1 MKQDNLNK
9 KINQEEYT
17 KKITEILIIL
27 KIGKEQIEK
36 FKPEEQER
44 AYNELNNELNQR
56 INQLKSQK
64 ETVIKKNLN
73 YWNNITTH
81 CDYFKSN
88 CHENCD
94 CNFTVISK
102 YSVDSEFLIL
112 LFLVKIIVKYVVVQ
126 RVNIDKI
133 IIIIFIKK

>member
-27 KIGKEQIEK
+27 KIRKEQIEK
-36 FKPEEQER
+36 LKPEEQER

-73 YWNNITTH
+73 YWNNITTY

-94 CNFTVISK
+94 CNFIVISK

-112 LFLVKIIVKYVVVQ
+112 LF
-126 RVNIDKI
+126 
-133 IIIIFIKK
+133 

>member
-64 ETVIKKNLN
+64 ETVISYKE
-73 YWNNITTH
+73 
-81 CDYFKSN
+81 KS
-88 CHENCD
+88 
-94 CNFTVISK
+94 
-102 YSVDSEFLIL
+102 
-112 LFLVKIIVKYVVVQ
+112 
-126 RVNIDKI
+126 
-133 IIIIFIKK
+133 